1 MSAIIIK
8 DIKVLCPN
16 AVNIIT
22 AQWVFGHRLGKII
35 KYISGSI
42 KYKLWSE
49 FLMKRVQSSEALTS
63 LSLSVFVFKMPM
75 AASLLP
81 TSEGSCDWPMVNTS
95 KNDCRNGCMDHMWW
109 QWKATGV
116 FLSNITVLTCCPW
129 DLRWEAHISQ
139 PICECWAEQTVW
151 VMCWTVL
158 HVWITSTH
166 THLVRV

>member
-1 MSAIIIK
+1 MLLIS
-8 DIKVLCPN
+8 LLPSES
-16 AVNIIT
+16 
-22 AQWVFGHRLGKII
+22 LGTDWEKSI

-49 FLMKRVQSSEALTS
+49 FLMKRVQSSEASTS
-63 LSLSVFVFKMPM
+63 LSLSVFVFKMVM

-95 KNDCRNGCMDHMWW
+95 KNDCRNGWMDHMWW
-109 QWKATGV
+109 QWQATGV

-129 DLRWEAHISQ
+129 DLVWEVHISEP
-139 PICECWAEQTVW
+139 PIHECWVEQTVC
-151 VMCWTVL
+151 VMCWSAL

-166 THLVRV
+166 IRLVRV